1 MRFLVA
7 VAFGVDLIAPVVQM
21 VNVHYKQSEIETFR
35 RL

>member
-7 VAFGVDLIAPVVQM
+7 AAFSVDLIAPVVQM
-21 VNVHYKQSEIETFR
+21 ANVQYNQSEMETFR